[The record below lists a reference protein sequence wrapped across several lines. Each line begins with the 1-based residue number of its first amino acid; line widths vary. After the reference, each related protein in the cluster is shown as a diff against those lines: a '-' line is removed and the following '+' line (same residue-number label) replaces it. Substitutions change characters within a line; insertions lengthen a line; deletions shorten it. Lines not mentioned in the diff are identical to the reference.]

1 MVRRALPVDIRM
13 YGSEKRAR
21 RGSRRV
27 ASPLVAVVWPGP
39 FVPRLVFHGRPAVL
53 ILECWEPL
61 PSSSRAHPGND
72 VGLCVVGHTA
82 STRAAVAE
90 VIPGHGSQM
99 EAVCRQVLETAEP
112 VVNVELEGEV
122 PSASGHRLRLAS
134 CYPVRIEDQVIGIGI
149 VVGDITE
156 REEADRLRAA
166 VMDTMVSGPLR
177 NRR

>member
-1 MVRRALPVDIRM
+1 
-13 YGSEKRAR
+13 
-21 RGSRRV
+21 
-27 ASPLVAVVWPGP
+27 
-39 FVPRLVFHGRPAVL
+39 
-53 ILECWEPL
+53 
-61 PSSSRAHPGND
+61 
-72 VGLCVVGHTA
+72 
-82 STRAAVAE
+82 
-90 VIPGHGSQM
+90 M

-122 PSASGHRLRLAS
+122 PSASGHRLWLAS